1 MRQRGFT
8 LLELVL
14 VIVIF
19 GLLLGVYLR
28 SVRYY
33 QEMAEQATVSLTL
46 SNIRTGMAHE
56 WVDRIVQGKAG
67 ETIDQLIGG
76 NPVRWLE
83 NPPPAYY
90 GEIKAPNPERMETAS
105 WYFDLSQKELVY
117 VVNNGS
123 ELEVE
128 NMSGRKVL
136 RWKVALEDNSGSTS
150 AVFGNLVLQPVVKYR
165 WF

>member
-14 VIVIF
+14 VIIIF
-19 GLLLGVYLR
+19 SLLVGVYLR
-28 SVRYY
+28 SVRHY
-33 QEMAEQATVSLTL
+33 QEIAEQATVSLTL

-56 WVDRIVQGKAG
+56 WADRIVNGKASEKVEHLVG
-67 ETIDQLIGG
+67 S

-83 NPPPAYY
+83 TPPPAYY
-90 GEIKAPNPERMETAS
+90 GEIKNPNLERMEAAS
-105 WYFDLSQKELVY
+105 WYFDLAQKELVY
-117 VVNNGS
+117 VVNNGN

-128 NMSGRKVL
+128 NMSSRKVL
-136 RWKVALEDNSGSTS
+136 RWKVALEDNPSNAS
-150 AVFGNLVLQPVVKYR
+150 AIFGNLVLRPVVKYR

>member
-14 VIVIF
+14 VIIIF
-19 GLLLGVYLR
+19 SLLVGVYLR
-28 SVRYY
+28 SVRHY
-33 QEMAEQATVSLTL
+33 QEIAEQATVSLTL
-46 SNIRTGMAHE
+46 SNIRTGMAQE
-56 WVDRIVQGKAG
+56 WADRIVNGKAG
-67 ETIDQLIGG
+67 EKVEHLVGS

-83 NPPPAYY
+83 TPPPAYY
-90 GEIKAPNPERMETAS
+90 GEIKNPNLERMEAAA
-105 WYFDLSQKELVY
+105 WYFDLAQKELVY
-117 VVNNGS
+117 VVNNGN

-136 RWKVALEDNSGSTS
+136 RWKVALEDNSSQVS
-150 AVFGNLVLQPVVKYR
+150 ATFGNLILRPVVKYR

>member
-67 ETIDQLIGG
+67 EKIDQLIGS